1 MGLEIPREFG
11 YVILTGVSSAFV
23 IMYKVRDV
31 NILTLIMHF
40 KIEFLQGIQVGLARK
55 KYGIKYPQM
64 YATEDGKDGEGKMFN
79 CIQVRIL
86 IRIPDRRPYP
96 SHSKQQKESPK

>member
-1 MGLEIPREFG
+1 
-11 YVILTGVSSAFV
+11 
-23 IMYKVRDV
+23 
-31 NILTLIMHF
+31 
-40 KIEFLQGIQVGLARK
+40 
-55 KYGIKYPQM
+55 M

-96 SHSKQQKESPK
+96 SHSKQRKKITENDFLETIFISKFIDLNPKAKGLINQSFILILNTVQVIQNIYQTSSRFLV